1 MQGNEQQKKAI
12 VWNTGPALVLAG
24 PGSGKTFTTVERVRY
39 LIEVHGVDPA
49 SILVIT
55 FTKAAARQMRD
66 RFFARMEGK
75 FHPVTFGT
83 FHAVFFQILKIS
95 CHYESDSILNE
106 QEKREYLRI
115 VFGAMAE
122 EFPQEEGW
130 EEGLL
135 SEIGYLKNA
144 GSIPADFQSSFL
156 EMPLFK
162 KVFVNF
168 QKQLTQMGKLDLDDF
183 AAAVKHLFLTKPQV
197 LAAWQQRYAYI
208 LVDEFQD
215 INATQYSV
223 VKLLAGERK
232 NLFVVG
238 DDDQAIYGFRGSDPA
253 IMRQFVTDFP
263 EAGQISL
270 SVNYRC
276 SPGIVETAGRLIG
289 VNRERFEKKI
299 VAGRRQEADGSR
311 PAAAPGDRGQSL
323 RPAAESR
330 TARDLEDENSWRPL
344 SGDGTVLTA
353 GFPDRRQQ
361 AKCLAE
367 MMRRFGEEEPR
378 KSIAAIFR
386 TNTDCALLAEALE
399 AAGVP
404 FHMKEKLKSPYAH
417 PVCQDLLAYL
427 RFAKVS
433 RDRGVFLQ
441 IMNKPCRYL
450 SRQKVAAG
458 QVVFAALSEAY
469 RDKPYMQQLIGKM
482 QQDVSRMAGMDLYA
496 AVNYVRKG
504 MGYDGYLQKKLRR
517 EACEEALKMA
527 DFFQNSVREFAT
539 VEQLETHISDYA
551 RTLAQA
557 AEKTAGEENAVCLM
571 TMHGAKGLEFD
582 RVFLPDCNEGIVP
595 HKKSM
600 KGKEVE
606 EERRMFYVGM
616 TRAKEMLYM
625 SWVSGT
631 KQEPGFASR
640 FLSDCGLKEA
650 YRSL

>member
-12 VWNTGPALVLAG
+12 VWNTGPALILAG

-39 LIEVHGVDPA
+39 LIEVHKVDPS

-83 FHAVFFQILKIS
+83 FHAVFFQILKTS
-95 CHYESDSILNE
+95 CHYRSDSILT
-106 QEKREYLRI
+106 EKEKKEYLRI
-115 VFGAMAE
+115 VFRTMAE
-122 EFPQEEGW
+122 EFPEEEGW
-130 EEGLL
+130 EDGLL

-144 GSIPADFQSSFL
+144 GSIPNGFQSSFL

-162 KVFVNF
+162 RVFLSF
-168 QKQLTQMGKLDLDDF
+168 QKQLGQMGKLDLDDF

-197 LAAWQQRYAYI
+197 LAAWQQRFSYI

-223 VKLLAGERK
+223 IKLLAGERK

-253 IMRQFVTDFP
+253 IMRQFVRDYP
-263 EAGQISL
+263 EAETISL

-276 SPGIVETAGRLIG
+276 SAGIVETAGKLIG
-289 VNRERFEKKI
+289 VNQQRFDKKI
-299 VAGRRQEADGSR
+299 TAADKAREATNKARIAAGKAR
-311 PAAAPGDRGQSL
+311 PAAGKSEQAIQI
-323 RPAAESR
+323 PAAWQR
-330 TARDLEDENSWRPL
+330 L
-344 SGDGTVLTA
+344 SKDGTVLIA
-353 GFPDRRQQ
+353 GFPDWQKQ
-361 AKCLAE
+361 AQCLAE
-367 MMRRFGEEEPR
+367 MIQRFRKEEPE
-378 KSIAAIFR
+378 KTVAAIFR
-386 TNTDCALLAEALE
+386 TNTDCAHLAEALE
-399 AAGVP
+399 TAKIP
-404 FHMKEKLKSPYAH
+404 FRMKEKLKSPYAH

-427 RFAKVS
+427 EFAKVK
-433 RDRGVFLQ
+433 RERGIFFK
-441 IMNKPCRYL
+441 IMNRPCRYL

-458 QVVFAALSEAY
+458 QVSFPALIEAY
-469 RDKPYMQQLIGKM
+469 RDKPYMQQIILRL
-482 QQDVSRMAGMDLYA
+482 QREVSWLAGMDLYA
-496 AVNYVRKG
+496 AVNFVRKG
-504 MGYDGYLQKKLRR
+504 MGYDEYLQKQFRG
-517 EACEEALKMA
+517 EACEEAVRAA
-527 DFFQNSVREFAT
+527 DFFQDSVRGFAS
-539 VEQLETHISDYA
+539 VEQLIAHISDYE
-551 RTLAQA
+551 RVLAEA
-557 AEKTAGEENAVCLM
+557 AAKEKEGEENPVWLM
-571 TMHGAKGLEFD
+571 TMHGSKGLEFD
-582 RVFLPDCNEGIVP
+582 LVFLPDCNEGIVP

-616 TRAKEMLYM
+616 TRAKERLFL

-640 FLSDCGLKEA
+640 FLGECGFREA
-650 YRSL
+650 YRSP